1 MIEYLTDWLKKL
13 IMLVLLATFADMLL
27 PNSKMQQYAKMVI
40 GLFIILTMLAPV
52 FMLFKVDNLTEKISL
67 NSLGLDSMHSSS
79 SYSHLLKDGERLR
92 KEQYEQILATLSEQF
107 GDELS
112 QQIEETY
119 AIKNNV
125 EVVLSLSNENEPQI
139 DKILVYLIGRVHKK
153 DNKDNHLNHDSVVK
167 PVAPVEI
174 HVDTRSSNEVV
185 PASNQNLEGEI
196 ESVKDYILTS
206 YGLHQEQVEIKLGK
220 GVAD

>member
-1 MIEYLTDWLKKL
+1 LIEYLTDWLKKL

-67 NSLGLDSMHSSS
+67 NSLGLGSMHSTS
-79 SYSHLLKDGERLR
+79 SYSQLLKDGERLR
-92 KEQYEQILATLSEQF
+92 KEQYEQILATLSKQF

-125 EVVLSLSNENEPQI
+125 EVVLSLNNENEPQI
-139 DKILVYLIGRVHKK
+139 DKIMVYLLGRVHKK
-153 DNKDNHLNHDSVVK
+153 DNKDNHLNQDRAVK

-174 HVDTRSSNEVV
+174 HVETRPSNEVV
-185 PASNQNLEGEI
+185 PAYNQNLEGEI

-206 YGLHQEQVEIKLGK
+206 YDLDQEQVEIKLGK